1 MMYPAKDKR
10 RKGMEEPV
18 LGGDQTKQARVR
30 LLGTNRFRVPS
41 PLVRFSCD
49 AESSFSFRYTG
60 EITLTKGDFHC
71 KYKFPL

>member
-60 EITLTKGDFHC
+60 EITLTEGDFH
-71 KYKFPL
+71 LS